1 MADDYSYISCVALWR
16 CREGDDFWVK
26 ECIIA
31 FFAIMFVIVTYLYV
45 KLRSQIKDITEQIEF
60 IEKNQSNALVT
71 SQIEIGGL
79 KGLKDVLNK
88 LFEKHRAERIVW
100 KKRENE
106 IADIYTNLSHD
117 IRTPLTS
124 LDGYFQ
130 LLSESDDKEKNKRYI
145 AIIQERIK
153 ALRDMLEELF
163 TFTKLENKTYNI
175 KLYKC
180 DLNEIVRET
189 LFSYYEE
196 WEMKKIVPT
205 LKLSDESLYF
215 YGNEQ
220 VMHRILQNVI
230 KNVLEHGE
238 KKVEISLYASPDKI
252 SLTIQNEVLNPDEID
267 INRIFEK
274 FYKAD
279 AARSKTS
286 TGLGMAIAK
295 EMTECMGGKISA
307 SLHDTIFIVNIE
319 FKKA

>member
-1 MADDYSYISCVALWR
+1 MRECVIVFL
-16 CREGDDFWVK
+16 
-26 ECIIA
+26 
-31 FFAIMFVIVTYLYV
+31 AIMFVIVTYLYF
-45 KLRSQIKDITEQIEF
+45 KLRSQIKDITKQIEF

-71 SQIEIGGL
+71 SQIESGGL
-79 KGLKDVLNK
+79 KELKDVLNK
-88 LFEKHRAERIVW
+88 LFEKHRAESVVW

-145 AIIQERIK
+145 TIIQERIK

-205 LKLSDESLYF
+205 LKLTDESLYF

-220 VMHRILQNVI
+220 VMRRILQNVI

-238 KKVEISLYASPDKI
+238 KKVEISLYASLDKI
-252 SLTIQNEVLNPDEID
+252 SLTIQNEVINPDEID

-307 SLHDTIFIVNIE
+307 SLDDNIFIVNIE

>member
-1 MADDYSYISCVALWR
+1 MRECVIVFL
-16 CREGDDFWVK
+16 
-26 ECIIA
+26 
-31 FFAIMFVIVTYLYV
+31 AIMFVIVTYRYF
-45 KLRSQIKDITEQIEF
+45 KLRSQIKDITKQIEF

-71 SQIEIGGL
+71 SQIESGGL
-79 KGLKDVLNK
+79 KELKDVLNK
-88 LFEKHRAERIVW
+88 LFEKHRAESVVW

-145 AIIQERIK
+145 TIIQERIK

-205 LKLSDESLYF
+205 LKLTDESLYF

-220 VMHRILQNVI
+220 VMRRILQNVI

-238 KKVEISLYASPDKI
+238 KKVEISLYASLDKI
-252 SLTIQNEVLNPDEID
+252 SLTIQNEVINPDEID

-307 SLHDTIFIVNIE
+307 SLDDNIFIVNIE